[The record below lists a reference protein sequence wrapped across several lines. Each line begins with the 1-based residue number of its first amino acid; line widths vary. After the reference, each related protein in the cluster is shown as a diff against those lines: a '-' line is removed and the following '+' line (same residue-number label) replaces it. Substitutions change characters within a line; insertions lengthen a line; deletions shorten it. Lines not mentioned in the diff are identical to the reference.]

1 MLLAGDPR
9 TAVLFQPGR
18 RARRSQSTPTWSCFP
33 TLGTESPIRT
43 PTTDGEDF
51 RCSVKR
57 GVSRRVDSADRDYV
71 SLLRCGPRPLSR
83 IDALAKTCRSQRA
96 ADTPVGER
104 RRDSLSVVLHITDT

>member
-1 MLLAGDPR
+1 MRGYIKTGIIGRPSWR
-9 TAVLFQPGR
+9 VLRKVKPGR

-57 GVSRRVDSADRDYV
+57 GASRRVDRLIGTKCPYTAA
-71 SLLRCGPRPLSR
+71 G
-83 IDALAKTCRSQRA
+83 LAR
-96 ADTPVGER
+96 
-104 RRDSLSVVLHITDT
+104 